1 MKLIP
6 DNRVDFQFQY
16 RKGDLA
22 ETWFFGD
29 FLKKTTTLLKDDQ
42 DEKIKLEV
50 EIYNIQNTD
59 WDSVEIYDKKL
70 RQFANTLSGHI
81 VTHEDPF
88 TL

>member
-6 DNRVDFQFQY
+6 DNSVDFQY
-16 RKGDLA
+16 RYRQGDMA
-22 ETWFFGD
+22 ETWRFGD
-29 FLKKTTTLLKDDQ
+29 FLKKTATLLKDDQ
-42 DEKIKLEV
+42 SEKVELEG
-50 EIYNIQNTD
+50 EINNIQNTE
-59 WDSVEIYDKKL
+59 WPSMEIYDKKL